1 MKKIN
6 LLLNNRTVFKVFG
19 SDCIEFLNTIV
30 TSDLKMLKNNEA
42 IASALLSPQGRVL
55 FDMLISIDETQ
66 NDGDKISLNI
76 ECDKKQ
82 VNELIQK
89 INLYNLRKEI
99 EIINTNLSVF
109 ITNEKNKYSN
119 TYLDKRFFDME
130 IRRIYTNKKNILIRQ
145 NNRDLYDFLRFK
157 NSILEGPYEIKP
169 NTTLPLEINLD
180 LLGGIS
186 FNKGCFIGQEVNA
199 RVNWRG
205 LIKKK
210 CVPVK
215 FKYKKSSVLDLKK
228 IKDRRVFL
236 DEIEIGE
243 LVSTTV
249 KTFEGFFYGV
259 AKIKLAQLYLFEKNK
274 NLKGNFLG
282 SKVNIIFPNYLLPL
296 PKKM

>member
-130 IRRIYTNKKNILIRQ
+130 IRRIYLQEQIHYLTQ
-145 NNRDLYDFLRFK
+145 RF
-157 NSILEGPYEIKP
+157 
-169 NTTLPLEINLD
+169 
-180 LLGGIS
+180 
-186 FNKGCFIGQEVNA
+186 
-199 RVNWRG
+199 
-205 LIKKK
+205 
-210 CVPVK
+210 
-215 FKYKKSSVLDLKK
+215 
-228 IKDRRVFL
+228 
-236 DEIEIGE
+236 
-243 LVSTTV
+243 
-249 KTFEGFFYGV
+249 
-259 AKIKLAQLYLFEKNK
+259 
-274 NLKGNFLG
+274 
-282 SKVNIIFPNYLLPL
+282 
-296 PKKM
+296 